1 MVKRLNVKLIFLLIL
16 FLFVSSALARMNAP
30 DPYLYKRPSEIWD
43 KDKFEGMMMN
53 PWVVFAAREGL
64 RLYQQADET
73 SRVTYTALF
82 LDKFEVT
89 QKKGRYIFVEN
100 DAAPEIKG
108 WGRIE
113 QFIILPHAIK
123 TKHSI
128 THKAVLI
135 NKLKRIQ
142 GSVNIVNPLNAP
154 HQKATPTG
162 KQLKILEFANIYL
175 YYPSERNPTYVLL
188 GKKPFF
194 YPFEETAIGSVDNT
208 ILGWVPAERV
218 FTWDTREAFQPGNN
232 RKHPIYYFSKKEDLL
247 SYYKSHPKDN
257 EFPTCKNVP
266 SCKKNKNEG
275 KDSELLVVSPDVGKK
290 IDRSP
295 WPPESFRYAILEQ
308 SSDPSQ
314 PFLIGV
320 PGATP
325 DISRITQHIEKQSK
339 VSEVRDV
346 VFLIDAT
353 KSMEPYLI
361 LAGKIA
367 KKIMDKFR
375 LKKEKLK
382 EIGELRFGA
391 AIYRDY
397 ADELPYQYEVV
408 EDLTTQV
415 RLMKKRLGNIAVR
428 RNFERPN
435 DPAYYP
441 EAVFQGIVHSIR
453 GMNWKQGSRKLII
466 HIGDAG
472 NHSRGQDRYKEKD
485 IARLFVDHDISYSSI
500 LITSDTKNVGRISA
514 RKLFCKQTRT
524 IINET
529 AQIWWEEVAKM
540 ENDRILPVEKAI
552 EIKEDL
558 EKLIENAS
566 DTDCCKNDL
575 SCCPCGD
582 RRWTLRCVST
592 DHDYE
597 RTISKQIDK
606 LANQLFEVK
615 SMLEI
620 FRTGRIPSLAKKQ
633 PVKKAP
639 TPQKTSVSY
648 RPQLMP
654 GVVKSLVKRIG
665 EDLISRLN
673 DKDVS
678 QKALLILG
686 NEMMKKID
694 NPDVRKEA
702 ISKLGTHELSKYLK
716 ADAQFFTR
724 AYVML
729 KRPGQAYKN
738 DPDQMTKMVIFQR
751 KELERLL
758 QPLTIFKEKYH
769 CQLHPGNIKRI
780 WRDFMLAIIGESD
793 EEYIDPNI
801 KNASFEELYKQQYGI
816 ALRKNHPLLK
826 ISYANID
833 GGMIPKGIDIGALQ
847 KYLCNSQRQ
856 LKKLYDSNE
865 RFFKVF
871 GDEYIWVEA
880 DVLP

>member
-1 MVKRLNVKLIFLLIL
+1 MTKRLIKQLCIVLAVLIFSTPI
-16 FLFVSSALARMNAP
+16 LARMNAP

-43 KDKFEGMMMN
+43 KEKFEGMMMN

-82 LDKFEVT
+82 LDKFEVM

-142 GSVNIVNPLNAP
+142 GSINIVNPLNAP

-194 YPFEETAIGSVDNT
+194 YPFEENAIGSVENT

-218 FTWDTREAFQPGNN
+218 FTWDTREAFQPSKD
-232 RKHPIYYFSKKEDLL
+232 RKHPIYYFSDKEDMM
-247 SYYKSHPKDN
+247 SYYQKHPTDDKV
-257 EFPTCKNVP
+257 PTCDNVP
-266 SCKKNKNEG
+266 ACKDQ
-275 KDSELLVVSPDVGKK
+275 KDKELLVISPDIETR

-295 WPPESFRYAILEQ
+295 WPPEAFRYAILEQ
-308 SSDPSQ
+308 GSDPGQ

-353 KSMEPYLI
+353 KSMEPYLV

-367 KKIMDKFR
+367 KNIMDKFR
-375 LKKEKLK
+375 LKKDKLK
-382 EIGELRFGA
+382 EIGELRFGT

-415 RLMKKRLGNIAVR
+415 GLMKTRLENISVR

-441 EAVFQGIVHSIR
+441 EAVFQGIVHCVR

-472 NHSRGQDRYKEKD
+472 NHSRGQDRFKEKD
-485 IARLFVDHDISYSSI
+485 IARLLVDNDISYSAI
-500 LITSDTKNVGRISA
+500 LITSETQNMGRIAA

-558 EKLIENAS
+558 EKLIDSAGAL
-566 DTDCCKNDL
+566 DCCQNDL

-620 FRTGRIPSLAKKQ
+620 FRTGRIPALAKKQ
-633 PVKKAP
+633 EVKKSEM
-639 TPQKTSVSY
+639 PQETSVSY

-665 EDLISRLN
+665 EDLLSRIN
-673 DKDVS
+673 DTNVQHKV
-678 QKALLILG
+678 QQILG
-686 NEMMKKID
+686 TDIMNNLSKPE
-694 NPDVRKEA
+694 VRKEA
-702 ISKLGTHELSKYLK
+702 IDKLGTQELSKYLK

-729 KRPGQAYKN
+729 RRPGQDFKD

-793 EEYIDPNI
+793 EEYIDPQI
-801 KNASFEELYKQQYGI
+801 KNSSFEELYKQQYGI

-826 ISYANID
+826 ISYVNID
-833 GGMIPKGIDIGALQ
+833 AGMIPSGIDIGALQ

-856 LKKLYDSNE
+856 LKKLYDSSE

-880 DVLP
+880 DLLP

>member
-1 MVKRLNVKLIFLLIL
+1 VIKRLIKQLSIVVAVLIFSTPL
-16 FLFVSSALARMNAP
+16 LARMNAP

-53 PWVVFAAREGL
+53 PWIVFAAREGL

-82 LDKFEVT
+82 LDKFEVM

-142 GSVNIVNPLNAP
+142 GSINIVNPLNAP
-154 HQKATPTG
+154 HKKATPTG

-194 YPFEETAIGSVDNT
+194 YPFEENAIGSVENT

-218 FTWDTREAFQPGNN
+218 FTWDTREAFQPSKD
-232 RKHPIYYFSKKEDLL
+232 RKNPIYYFSNKEDML
-247 SYYKSHPKDN
+247 SYYKAHPDDN
-257 EFPTCKNVP
+257 QFPTCANVP
-266 SCKKNKNEG
+266 SCKNQ
-275 KDSELLVVSPDVGKK
+275 KDKELLVISPDIDSK
-290 IDRSP
+290 IDKSP
-295 WPPESFRYAILEQ
+295 WPPEAFRYAILDQETD
-308 SSDPSQ
+308 SGQ

-353 KSMEPYLI
+353 KSMEPYLV

-375 LKKEKLK
+375 LKKDKLK

-415 RLMKKRLGNIAVR
+415 RLMKKRLENISVR

-441 EAVFQGIVHSIR
+441 EAVFQGIVHCVR
-453 GMNWKQGSRKLII
+453 GMNWKQGSRKLVI

-485 IARLFVDHDISYSSI
+485 IAKLLVDHDISYSAI
-500 LITSDTKNVGRISA
+500 LITSETLNKGRITA

-558 EKLIENAS
+558 EKLIDSAGAL
-566 DTDCCKNDL
+566 DCCQSDL

-620 FRTGRIPSLAKKQ
+620 FRTGRIPSLAQKKQ
-633 PVKKAP
+633 EIKPEK
-639 TPQKTSVSY
+639 PQETSVSY

-665 EDLISRLN
+665 EDLVSRLN
-673 DKDVS
+673 DKKVRHKAS
-678 QKALLILG
+678 QILG
-686 NEMMKKID
+686 SDMMKNIS
-694 NPDVRKEA
+694 NPSVRKEA
-702 ISKLGTHELSKYLK
+702 IDKLGAHELSKYLK

-729 KRPGQAYKN
+729 KRPGKKFKD
-738 DPDQMTKMVIFQR
+738 DPEQMTKMVIFQR

-793 EEYIDPNI
+793 EEYIDPEI

-816 ALRKNHPLLK
+816 ALRKKHPLLK
-826 ISYANID
+826 ISYVNID
-833 GGMIPKGIDIGALQ
+833 AGMIPSDTDIAALQ
-847 KYLCNSQRQ
+847 KYLCHSQRQ
-856 LKKLYDSNE
+856 LKKLYDSSE

-880 DVLP
+880 DLLP

>member
-1 MVKRLNVKLIFLLIL
+1 VNKPLIKQLIIIL
-16 FLFVSSALARMNAP
+16 VIFMFSTPILARMNAP

-53 PWVVFAAREGL
+53 PWIVFAAREGL

-82 LDKFEVT
+82 LDKFEVM
-89 QKKGRYIFVEN
+89 QKKGRYVFVEN

-142 GSVNIVNPLNAP
+142 GSINIVNPLNAP
-154 HQKATPTG
+154 HKKATPTG

-194 YPFEETAIGSVDNT
+194 YPFEENAIGSVENT

-218 FTWDTREAFQPGNN
+218 FTWDTREAFQPSKD
-232 RKHPIYYFSKKEDLL
+232 RKHPIYYFSNKKDML
-247 SYYKSHPKDN
+247 SYYQKHPQDN
-257 EFPTCKNVP
+257 KFPTCDNVPTCKNQ
-266 SCKKNKNEG
+266 
-275 KDSELLVVSPDVGKK
+275 KDKELLVISPDIDSK

-295 WPPESFRYAILEQ
+295 WPPEAFRYAILEQ
-308 SSDPSQ
+308 GTDPGQ

-353 KSMEPYLI
+353 KSMEPYLV

-367 KKIMDKFR
+367 KNIMEKFR
-375 LKKEKLK
+375 LKKDKLK

-415 RLMKKRLGNIAVR
+415 SLMKKRLEHISVR

-441 EAVFQGIVHSIR
+441 EAVFQGIVHSVR
-453 GMNWKQGSRKLII
+453 GMNWKQGSRKLVI

-472 NHSRGQDRYKEKD
+472 NHSRGQDRFKEKD
-485 IARLFVDHDISYSSI
+485 IAKLLVENDISYSAI
-500 LITSDTKNVGRISA
+500 LITSETKNKGRIAA

-558 EKLIENAS
+558 EQLIDSAGAL
-566 DTDCCKNDL
+566 DCCQNDL

-620 FRTGRIPSLAKKQ
+620 FRTGRIPSLAKKEE
-633 PVKKAP
+633 VKKQE
-639 TPQKTSVSY
+639 TPQEPSVSY

-665 EDLISRLN
+665 EDLTSRLN
-673 DKDVS
+673 DKNVHHKAS
-678 QKALLILG
+678 QILG
-686 NEMMKKID
+686 SDMMNKLSDPEI
-694 NPDVRKEA
+694 RKEA
-702 ISKLGTHELSKYLK
+702 VNKLGTHELSKYLK

-729 KRPGQAYKN
+729 KRPGKQYQN

-793 EEYIDPNI
+793 EEYIDPEI

-816 ALRKNHPLLK
+816 ALRKKHPLLK
-826 ISYANID
+826 ISYVNID
-833 GGMIPKGIDIGALQ
+833 AGMIPSNVDIGALQ
-847 KYLCNSQRQ
+847 KYLCHSQRQ
-856 LKKLYDSNE
+856 LKKLYDSSE

-880 DVLP
+880 DLLP

>member
-1 MVKRLNVKLIFLLIL
+1 MTKRLIKQLCIVLAVLIFSTPI
-16 FLFVSSALARMNAP
+16 LARMNAP

-43 KDKFEGMMMN
+43 KEKFEGMMMN

-64 RLYQQADET
+64 RLYHQADET

-82 LDKFEVT
+82 LDIFEVM

-135 NKLKRIQ
+135 NKLQRIQ
-142 GSVNIVNPLNAP
+142 GSINIVNPLNAP
-154 HQKATPTG
+154 HKKATPTG

-194 YPFEETAIGSVDNT
+194 YPFEENAIGSVENT

-218 FTWDTREAFQPGNN
+218 FTWDTREAFQPSKD
-232 RKHPIYYFSKKEDLL
+232 RKNPIYYFSNKKDML
-247 SYYKSHPKDN
+247 SYYQKHPDDN
-257 EFPTCKNVP
+257 KFPTCDNVP
-266 SCKKNKNEG
+266 TCKSQ
-275 KDSELLVVSPDVGKK
+275 KDQELLVISPDIDSK

-295 WPPESFRYAILEQ
+295 WPPEAFRYAILEQ
-308 SSDPSQ
+308 GTDSGQ

-353 KSMEPYLI
+353 KSMEPYLV

-415 RLMKKRLGNIAVR
+415 RLMKNRLEHISVR

-441 EAVFQGIVHSIR
+441 EAVFQGIVHCVR
-453 GMNWKQGSRKLII
+453 GMNWKQGSRKLVI

-472 NHSRGQDRYKEKD
+472 NHSRGQDRFKEND
-485 IARLFVDHDISYSSI
+485 IARLLVDNDISYSAI
-500 LITSDTKNVGRISA
+500 LITSETNNKGRIYA

-558 EKLIENAS
+558 EKLIDSAGAL
-566 DTDCCKNDL
+566 DCCQSDL

-633 PVKKAP
+633 QIKKVE
-639 TPQKTSVSY
+639 TPKETSVSY

-665 EDLISRLN
+665 EDLISRMN
-673 DKDVS
+673 DKNVRHKAS
-678 QKALLILG
+678 QILG
-686 NEMMKKID
+686 SDMVNNLS
-694 NPDVRKEA
+694 NPNIRKEA
-702 ISKLGTHELSKYLK
+702 IRKLGTHELSKYLK

-729 KRPGQAYKN
+729 KRPGKKYKN

-793 EEYIDPNI
+793 EEYIDPEI

-816 ALRKNHPLLK
+816 ALRKKHPLLK
-826 ISYANID
+826 ISYVNID
-833 GGMIPKGIDIGALQ
+833 AGMIPSGIDIGALQ
-847 KYLCNSQRQ
+847 KYLCHSQRQ
-856 LKKLYDSNE
+856 LKKLYDSSE

-880 DVLP
+880 DLLP

>member
-1 MVKRLNVKLIFLLIL
+1 MIKRLINQLSILLLVLIYSTPI
-16 FLFVSSALARMNAP
+16 LARMNAP

-82 LDKFEVT
+82 LDKFEVM

-142 GSVNIVNPLNAP
+142 GSINIVNPLNAP
-154 HQKATPTG
+154 HKKATPTG

-194 YPFEETAIGSVDNT
+194 YPFEENAIGSVENT

-218 FTWDTREAFQPGNN
+218 FTWDTREAFQPSKD
-232 RKHPIYYFSKKEDLL
+232 RKNPIYYFSNKEDMQ
-247 SYYKSHPKDN
+247 SYYQKHSNDN
-257 EFPTCKNVP
+257 NFPTCDNVPTCKNTQD
-266 SCKKNKNEG
+266 K
-275 KDSELLVVSPDVGKK
+275 ELLVISPDIDNK

-295 WPPESFRYAILEQ
+295 WPPEAFRYAILEQ
-308 SSDPSQ
+308 GTDPGQ

-353 KSMEPYLI
+353 KSMEPYLV

-415 RLMKKRLGNIAVR
+415 RLMKKRLENISVR

-441 EAVFQGIVHSIR
+441 EAVFQGIVHSVR
-453 GMNWKQGSRKLII
+453 GMNWKQGSRKLVI

-472 NHSRGQDRYKEKD
+472 NHSRGQDRFKEKD
-485 IARLFVDHDISYSSI
+485 IARLLVDNDISYSAI
-500 LITSDTKNVGRISA
+500 LITSETQNKGRIAA

-558 EKLIENAS
+558 EKLIDSAGAL
-566 DTDCCKNDL
+566 DCCQSAL

-633 PVKKAP
+633 QEKKEEK
-639 TPQKTSVSY
+639 PQETSVSY

-673 DKDVS
+673 DKNVHHKAS
-678 QKALLILG
+678 QILG
-686 NEMMKKID
+686 TDIMNNLTK
-694 NPDVRKEA
+694 PDVRKEA
-702 ISKLGTHELSKYLK
+702 VSKLGTHELSKYLK

-729 KRPGQAYKN
+729 KRPGEKFKN

-793 EEYIDPNI
+793 EEYIDPEI

-816 ALRKNHPLLK
+816 ALRKKHPLLK
-826 ISYANID
+826 ISYVNID
-833 GGMIPKGIDIGALQ
+833 AGMIPSGVDIGALQ
-847 KYLCNSQRQ
+847 KYLCHSQRQ
-856 LKKLYDSNE
+856 LKKLYDSSE

-880 DVLP
+880 DLLP

>member
-1 MVKRLNVKLIFLLIL
+1 VNKRLINQLNIVLAILIFSTPI
-16 FLFVSSALARMNAP
+16 LARMNAP

-53 PWVVFAAREGL
+53 PWIVFAAREGL

-82 LDKFEVT
+82 LDKFEVM

-142 GSVNIVNPLNAP
+142 GSINIVNPLNAP
-154 HQKATPTG
+154 HKKATPTG

-194 YPFEETAIGSVDNT
+194 YPFEENAIGSVENT

-218 FTWDTREAFQPGNN
+218 FTWDTREAFQPSKD
-232 RKHPIYYFSKKEDLL
+232 RKHPIYYFSQKKDML
-247 SYYKSHPKDN
+247 SYYEKHPNDN
-257 EFPTCKNVP
+257 QFPTCDNVP
-266 SCKKNKNEG
+266 TCKKQEDK
-275 KDSELLVVSPDVGKK
+275 ELLVISPDIDSK

-295 WPPESFRYAILEQ
+295 WPPEAFRYAILDQ
-308 SSDPSQ
+308 GTDPGQ

-353 KSMEPYLI
+353 KSMEPYLV

-367 KKIMDKFR
+367 KKIMEKFR
-375 LKKEKLK
+375 LKKDKLK

-415 RLMKKRLGNIAVR
+415 SLMKNRLEHISVR

-441 EAVFQGIVHSIR
+441 EAVFQGIVHCVR
-453 GMNWKQGSRKLII
+453 GMNWKQGSRKLVI

-472 NHSRGQDRYKEKD
+472 NHSRGQDRFKEKD
-485 IARLFVDHDISYSSI
+485 IARLLVENDISYSAI
-500 LITSDTKNVGRISA
+500 LITSETRNKGRIAA

-558 EKLIENAS
+558 EQLIDSAGAL
-566 DTDCCKNDL
+566 DCCQNDL

-620 FRTGRIPSLAKKQ
+620 FRTGRIPSLAQKKEVKKQ
-633 PVKKAP
+633 E
-639 TPQKTSVSY
+639 TPQEKSVSY

-673 DKDVS
+673 DKNVRHKSS
-678 QKALLILG
+678 QILG
-686 NEMMKKID
+686 SDMMNKLS
-694 NPDVRKEA
+694 NPEIRKEA
-702 ISKLGTHELSKYLK
+702 VNKLGTHELSKYLK

-729 KRPGQAYKN
+729 KRPGKKYQN

-793 EEYIDPNI
+793 EEYIDPEI

-816 ALRKNHPLLK
+816 ALRKKHPLLK
-826 ISYANID
+826 ISYVNID
-833 GGMIPKGIDIGALQ
+833 AGMIPSGVDIGALQ
-847 KYLCNSQRQ
+847 KYLCHSQRQ
-856 LKKLYDSNE
+856 LKKLYDSSE

-880 DVLP
+880 DLLP

>member
-1 MVKRLNVKLIFLLIL
+1 MIKRLINQLCIVLAFMIFSTPI
-16 FLFVSSALARMNAP
+16 LARMNAP

-82 LDKFEVT
+82 LDKFEVM
-89 QKKGRYIFVEN
+89 QKKGRYVFVEN

-142 GSVNIVNPLNAP
+142 GSINIVNPLNAP

-194 YPFEETAIGSVDNT
+194 YPFEENAIGSVENT

-218 FTWDTREAFQPGNN
+218 FTWDTREAFQPSKD
-232 RKHPIYYFSKKEDLL
+232 RKHPIYYFANKEDMQ
-247 SYYKSHPKDN
+247 SYYQKHPKDN
-257 EFPTCKNVP
+257 KFPTCDNVPTCKNR
-266 SCKKNKNEG
+266 
-275 KDSELLVVSPDVGKK
+275 KDKELLVISPDIDTK

-295 WPPESFRYAILEQ
+295 WPPEAFRYAILDQEA
-308 SSDPSQ
+308 DPGQ

-339 VSEVRDV
+339 VSEIRDV

-353 KSMEPYLI
+353 KSMEPYLV

-375 LKKEKLK
+375 LKKDKLK

-415 RLMKKRLGNIAVR
+415 SLMKKRLENISVR

-441 EAVFQGIVHSIR
+441 EAVFQGIVHSVR

-472 NHSRGQDRYKEKD
+472 NHSRGQDRFKEND
-485 IARLFVDHDISYSSI
+485 IARLLVDNDISYSAI
-500 LITSDTKNVGRISA
+500 LITSETRNKGRIAA

-558 EKLIENAS
+558 EKLIDSAGAL
-566 DTDCCKNDL
+566 DCCQSDL

-633 PVKKAP
+633 TIKKEE
-639 TPQKTSVSY
+639 TPQETSVSY

-673 DKDVS
+673 DKNVNHKVS
-678 QKALLILG
+678 QILG
-686 NEMMKKID
+686 SDMMSNLSK
-694 NPDVRKEA
+694 PDIRKEA
-702 ISKLGTHELSKYLK
+702 VNKLGTYELSKYLK

-729 KRPGQAYKN
+729 KRPGKDYKN

-793 EEYIDPNI
+793 EEYIDPQI

-826 ISYANID
+826 ISYVNID
-833 GGMIPKGIDIGALQ
+833 AGMIPSGIDIGALQ

-856 LKKLYDSNE
+856 LKKLYDSSE

-880 DVLP
+880 DLLP

>member
-1 MVKRLNVKLIFLLIL
+1 VIKRLINQLCIVLAFLIFSTPI
-16 FLFVSSALARMNAP
+16 LARMNAP

-82 LDKFEVT
+82 LDKFEVM
-89 QKKGRYIFVEN
+89 QKKGRYVFVEN

-142 GSVNIVNPLNAP
+142 GSINIVNPLNAP

-194 YPFEETAIGSVDNT
+194 YPFEENAIGSVENT

-218 FTWDTREAFQPGNN
+218 FTWDTREAFQPGKD
-232 RKHPIYYFSKKEDLL
+232 RKHPIYYFSNKEDIQ
-247 SYYKSHPKDN
+247 SYYQKHPNDN
-257 EFPTCKNVP
+257 KFPTCDNVPTCKN
-266 SCKKNKNEG
+266 KKDK
-275 KDSELLVVSPDVGKK
+275 ELLVISPDIDTK

-295 WPPESFRYAILEQ
+295 WPPEAFRYAILEQ
-308 SSDPSQ
+308 GTDPGQ

-339 VSEVRDV
+339 VSEIRDV

-353 KSMEPYLI
+353 KSMEPYLV

-375 LKKEKLK
+375 LKKDKLK

-415 RLMKKRLGNIAVR
+415 RLMKKRLGNISVR

-441 EAVFQGIVHSIR
+441 EAVFQGIVHCVR

-472 NHSRGQDRYKEKD
+472 NHSRGQDRFKEND
-485 IARLFVDHDISYSSI
+485 IARLLVDNDISYSAI
-500 LITSDTKNVGRISA
+500 LITSETRNKGRIAA

-524 IINET
+524 VINET

-558 EKLIENAS
+558 EKLIDSAGAL
-566 DTDCCKNDL
+566 DCCQSDL

-620 FRTGRIPSLAKKQ
+620 FRTGRIPSLAKKK
-633 PVKKAP
+633 PVTKAEAP
-639 TPQKTSVSY
+639 KETSVSY

-673 DKDVS
+673 DKNVQHKVS
-678 QKALLILG
+678 QILG
-686 NEMMKKID
+686 SDMISNLSK
-694 NPDVRKEA
+694 PDVRKKA
-702 ISKLGTHELSKYLK
+702 VNKLGTHELSKYLK

-729 KRPGQAYKN
+729 KRPGKKYKN

-793 EEYIDPNI
+793 EEYIDPQI

-826 ISYANID
+826 ISYVNID
-833 GGMIPKGIDIGALQ
+833 AGMIPSGIDIGALQ

-856 LKKLYDSNE
+856 LKKLYDSSE

-880 DVLP
+880 DLLP